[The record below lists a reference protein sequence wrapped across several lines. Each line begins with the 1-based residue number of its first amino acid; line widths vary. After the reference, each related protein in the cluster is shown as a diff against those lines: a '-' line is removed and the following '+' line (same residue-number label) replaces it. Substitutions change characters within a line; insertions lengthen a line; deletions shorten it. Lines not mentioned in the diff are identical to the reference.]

1 MKKYFA
7 MLGLTFA
14 TVVWGGGFVAS
25 DIALETMTP
34 FQIMCLR
41 FGIATVLMGLISL
54 PNMKKITK
62 KEWKSGILLGI
73 ALFIS
78 FAFQIIGLKYTTAS
92 KNAFLTGTYVVMVP
106 FIAYVILRK
115 KVGIRGIVGAVM
127 ALVGVGILSLNGD
140 FTLGLGDALTLVCAV
155 GFAFQIFLTGVFVQE
170 CRANVLNFLQMLVTF
185 VLSVISLTVAGEFQ
199 FVFTRAGALSALY
212 LGVISTTLCYFLQ
225 TTCQKYVDESRA
237 AIILSMESVFG
248 TLLSILI
255 LHEQMTVRM
264 IIGCI
269 MIFTAVLIANAG
281 EQEGVQK

>member
-1 MKKYFA
+1 MKKYLA
-7 MLGLTFA
+7 ILGLTFA

-25 DIALETMTP
+25 DIALETLTP

-54 PNMKKITK
+54 PQLKGITR

-78 FAFQIIGLKYTTAS
+78 FAFQITGLKYTTAS

-115 KVGIRGIVGAVM
+115 KVGIKGIVGAVL
-127 ALVGVGILSLNGD
+127 ALVGVGVLSLNGD
-140 FTLGLGDALTLVCAV
+140 LTLGMGDAMTLVCAV

-185 VLSVISLTVAGEFQ
+185 VLSVFCLTVTGETQ
-199 FVFTRAGALSALY
+199 FVMTRSGMLSALY

-255 LHEQMTVRM
+255 LQEQMTARM
-264 IIGCI
+264 VLGCI
-269 MIFTAVLIANAG
+269 MIFAAVLIANAG
-281 EQEGVQK
+281 EQKGVQK

>member
-1 MKKYFA
+1 MKKYLA

-25 DIALETMTP
+25 DIALESLTP
-34 FQIMCLR
+34 FQILCMR
-41 FGIATVLMGLISL
+41 FGIATVLMGMISFRQL
-54 PNMKKITK
+54 KSITK
-62 KEWKSGILLGI
+62 QEWKSGILLGI

-78 FAFQIIGLKYTTAS
+78 FTFQVVGLKYTTAS

-115 KVGIRGIVGAVM
+115 KVGINGIIGAVM
-127 ALVGVGILSLNGD
+127 ALAGVGVLSLNGD

-170 CRANVLNFLQMLVTF
+170 CRANVLNFLQMLTTF
-185 VLSVISLTVAGEFQ
+185 VLSVICLVISGEYD
-199 FVFTRAGALSALY
+199 FVITRSGMLSVVY

-248 TLLSILI
+248 TLLSIMI
-255 LHEQMTVRM
+255 LHEQMTFRM
-264 IIGCI
+264 VIGCV
-269 MIFTAVLIANAG
+269 MIFAAVLIANAG